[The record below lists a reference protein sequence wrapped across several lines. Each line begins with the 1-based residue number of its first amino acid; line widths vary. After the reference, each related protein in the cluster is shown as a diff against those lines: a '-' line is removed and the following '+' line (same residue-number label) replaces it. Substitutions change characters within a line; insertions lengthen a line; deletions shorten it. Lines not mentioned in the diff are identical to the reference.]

1 MCLNRLMFMVVG
13 KYTVNIWIL
22 WDVEKKLMFSTVCI
36 VSPQQNATHVFVEL
50 FCPSFF
56 HLVCAR
62 ETCFPMLQCTCVKK
76 KTFQRQVFRE
86 KSAKHID

>member
-22 WDVEKKLMFSTVCI
+22 WDVEKKLMSLRSKMQHMRLLSFSVHLFPPCLCKGNMLSDVTVYMC
-36 VSPQQNATHVFVEL
+36 L
-50 FCPSFF
+50 
-56 HLVCAR
+56 
-62 ETCFPMLQCTCVKK
+62 K